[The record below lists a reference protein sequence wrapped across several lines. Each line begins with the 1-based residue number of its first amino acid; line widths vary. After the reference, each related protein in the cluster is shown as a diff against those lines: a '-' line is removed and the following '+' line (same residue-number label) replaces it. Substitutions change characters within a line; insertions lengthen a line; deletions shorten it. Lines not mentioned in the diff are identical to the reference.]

1 MVSSIA
7 KDRLPST
14 TYHLPLVVIVGPT
27 ASGKTSLAIKI
38 AQDFGGE
45 IICADSRSIYK
56 GLDIGTAKPTVGEQR
71 EVKHWG
77 LDLVGP
83 GERFTAADFKKYA
96 HEAIDDIRSRGK
108 IPFIVGGT
116 GLYIDGVIL
125 DYKFTSS
132 EVGFNRGSFESLS
145 IDELHD
151 YCRKNNISLPENSK
165 NKRYVIR
172 AIERNGINNTRNA
185 KPNSNTIV
193 VGISTERNLLRQRIK
208 LRIEQMF
215 NNGIVDETNKLGELY
230 GWDSE
235 PLTGN
240 VYRIVREFID
250 GRVSLEEAKIKA
262 EIQDWRLAKRQIT
275 WFKRNSF
282 IKWCSLDV
290 AEVYIGEIL
299 AKQARS

>member
-1 MVSSIA
+1 MVAFIA

-38 AQDFGGE
+38 AKDFGGE

-83 GERFTAADFKKYA
+83 GERFTVADFKKYA
-96 HEAIDDIRSRGK
+96 NAAIDDIRSRGK

-132 EVGFNRGSFESLS
+132 EVVFNRGSFESLS

-151 YCRKNNISLPENSK
+151 YCRKHNISLPENSK
-165 NKRYVIR
+165 NIRYVIR

-193 VGISTERNLLRQRIK
+193 VGISTERSLLRQRIK
-208 LRIEQMF
+208 LRVEQMF

-240 VYRIVREFID
+240 VYRIVRDLID

-275 WFKRNSF
+275 WFRRNSF
-282 IKWCSLDV
+282 IKWCSLDD
-290 AEVYIGEIL
+290 AEEYIGQIL

>member
-1 MVSSIA
+1 MVASIA
-7 KDRLPST
+7 KDCLPST

-96 HEAIDDIRSRGK
+96 NKAIDDIRSRGK

-151 YCRKNNISLPENSK
+151 YCREHNISLPENSK

-208 LRIEQMF
+208 LRVEQMF
-215 NNGIVDETNKLGELY
+215 NNRIVDETNKLGELY

-240 VYRIVREFID
+240 VYRIVRDLID

-275 WFKRNSF
+275 WFRRNSF
-282 IKWCSLDV
+282 IKWCSLDD
-290 AEVYIGEIL
+290 AEVYIGQIL